1 MLLRRRLTLAKYL
14 GFLLVPAIELSSV
27 LRFGGNYSVS
37 HNAPIA
43 AWLQNAFKEV
53 INAHQTT
60 GFLVQ
65 RRYPR
70 RKHNVPHASL
80 SARFEMT

>member
-1 MLLRRRLTLAKYL
+1 MPLRRRLTLAKYP

-27 LRFGGNYSVS
+27 LRFGGKYFVS
-37 HNAPIA
+37 HNPPIA
-43 AWLQNAFKEV
+43 AWLQNAFKEA
-53 INAHQTT
+53 IHAHQIT

-65 RRYPR
+65 RRYAR

-80 SARFEMT
+80 FRRLWK